1 MKKLTTLFA
10 GSLFLMGCTEN
21 NIVVK
26 NSDLSNHVWVC
37 NTKYLNTDIRAV
49 EILHFYESDNSKN
62 DYMMTSFFYPKDKK
76 ELQFKTNQVGK
87 IEIKGNKLFYFVEFI
102 EQDND
107 PITLLQVSVQ
117 KPQLI
122 EIIREKYA
130 DYQGQPSKA
139 DQIKPI
145 VANITEFKPDEFKF
159 TQKISNEYR
168 VEGRCIAE
176 EKAKK
181 TNAEKQKSK

>member
-1 MKKLTTLFA
+1 MKKLATLFA

-107 PITLLQVSVQ
+107 PVTLLQVSVQ

-130 DYQGQPSKA
+130 DYQGQPFKA

-145 VANITEFKPDEFKF
+145 EVSITEFKPNEFKF

-168 VEGRCIAE
+168 AEGRC
-176 EKAKK
+176 
-181 TNAEKQKSK
+181 NAEKQQSK